1 MKTIMVCMAG
11 LATLPLLAHAESPYF
26 SLQDGDGFKRFSV
39 SVGALH
45 VMPQGKAQP
54 FQVNTAVKNGEVA
67 RNGTLQVDTV
77 LNNLNSNV
85 DQEGLAAA
93 LEFLGFFTG
102 GELGSGLSGSSRIQG
117 LEEWNNPG
125 TGLEADDVTTLGI
138 LSNYFFT
145 DHVSLEMK
153 AGIPPK
159 VDLQGKGKIYA
170 PFAAIATPQIGSLP
184 LEFLNIDLQNDIFIT
199 DLEAHGPAASARA
212 WTPAF
217 ELQYHFGKTG
227 VNKFRPYVG
236 LGIMYAYFNEL
247 EINPRT
253 EQDLIA
259 AGHMIANIKEGNAG
273 ASLEGKPSNANPTV
287 DLEATDAF
295 APIATVGFTYDFN
308 ERWFAVG
315 SVSYAHLK
323 NETTITVS
331 DDNLGEL
338 ITSKADIE
346 VNPILAYAGFGMRF

>member
-67 RNGTLQVDTV
+67 RNGTIQVDTV

-323 NETTITVS
+323 NKTTITVS